1 MFYILSS
8 LGEYKYVYKYPPYTI
23 YMNNN
28 KYYYN
33 LCKNVYNDIYMIS

>member
-1 MFYILSS
+1 M
-8 LGEYKYVYKYPPYTI
+8 GEYEYVYKYPPST

-33 LCKNVYNDIYMIS
+33 LCKNVYNEIYMIS